1 VNTFTHSL
9 GRVIARP
16 HGAPEGVRIREVRVT
31 NLAVDG
37 KMSDQLLAELRS
49 DPTTRRD
56 VAHAEIVLIGI
67 GGARAPSAWPGAGR
81 PKVRTRGTPC
91 GIRVRAPRGRPS
103 WSGVSVRR
111 RRDWVY
117 DGG

>member
-67 GGARAPSAWPGAGR
+67 GGARAPSAWPGGR
-81 PKVRTRGTPC
+81 APQSPYPRDTMC
-91 GIRVRAPRGRPS
+91 IRVRAPRGRPS